1 MKRVAI
7 RLDAGKS
14 IGSGHLMRCMSLAE
28 RLQSEYGIEV
38 VFICRNE
45 LHIETGFETVCLG
58 REYAAEEG
66 GYYFPSICDELDDI
80 KRVLHERQIDCLIV
94 DHYGAGDDY
103 FEEIRDSV
111 SCLISI
117 DDSTRRHIPVDMIIN
132 GNIYGKEAD
141 YGSVPVQLLGG
152 EYTLLRSE
160 FMDIPKRVLRTQLK
174 IVYITSGGADPL
186 HFCENIAQVV
196 KTEMPDIELH
206 IIVGSDFEPGYVD
219 RLKGYKAVLHEN
231 ADMKECMVEAD
242 LFISSAGSTL
252 YELAVTGTPSISYIL
267 AEDQIKVAEKMWEEN
282 CSVEGGRYSEFR
294 SQELADSIRRV
305 SDFEIRKKMSDRG
318 RKMIQSQG
326 ALNVVRQIAILLN
339 IKRQG
344 IR

>member
-7 RLDAGKS
+7 RLDAGRS

-28 RLQSEYGIEV
+28 RLQSQYGIEV

-45 LHIETGFETVCLG
+45 LHTETGFEVVCLG
-58 REYAAEEG
+58 REYATEEG
-66 GYYFPSICDELDDI
+66 GYHFPSICDELDDI
-80 KRVLHERQIDCLIV
+80 KRVLHARQVDCLIV

-111 SCLISI
+111 SCLICI

-132 GNIYGKEAD
+132 GNIYGGEAD

-174 IVYITSGGADPL
+174 MIYITSGGADPL

-196 KTEMPDIELH
+196 KTEMPDVELH
-206 IIVGSDFEPGYVD
+206 IIVGSDFEPDYVD
-219 RLKGYKAVLHEN
+219 GLRKYKAVLHEN
-231 ADMKECMVEAD
+231 ADMKECMMEAD

-267 AEDQIKVAEKMWEEN
+267 AEDQIKVAEKMWGEN
-282 CSVEGGRYSEFR
+282 CSIEGGRYSEFQ
-294 SQELADSIRRV
+294 SQELIDSIQRV
-305 SDFEIRKKMSDRG
+305 SDFQIRKKMSDRA
-318 RKMIQSQG
+318 RKTIQSQG
-326 ALNVVRQIAILLN
+326 ASNAARQIAILLN
-339 IKRQG
+339 TKRQED
-344 IR
+344 